1 MMKTI
6 TTLYLLL
13 WLCTTLQAQT
23 QGEIYGNVKDANQ
36 KDGLPGVLVTIENSA
51 GHIPYGGAT
60 DIDGKFRI
68 SGIEQ
73 GSYNVRFQM
82 NGKTSILKTNVVI
95 NPDKITVVNVTM
107 SDSSYMGKA
116 LVIEEQAI
124 PLIDI
129 SGGTL
134 HTLTAKEMKHLPSA
148 HGGNIK
154 NIVAGMLSDVKTGG
168 RGEELYFRGSRAG
181 SVLYFIDGVKV
192 RENVPNIPSSGIA
205 SISVYTGGMPASY
218 GDCTGGVIVINTKNY
233 LQEFYQ
239 KQKATLE

>member
-1 MMKTI
+1 MKTI
-6 TTLYLLL
+6 LSLSLIL

-23 QGEIYGNVKDANQ
+23 QGEIYGHVKDADHH
-36 KDGLPGVLVTIENSA
+36 DGLPGVVVTIENSA

-60 DIDGKFRI
+60 DIDGKYRI
-68 SGIEQ
+68 SGVEQ

-82 NGKTSILKTNVVI
+82 NGKTSVLKTNVVI
-95 NPDKITVVNVTM
+95 NPDKMTVVNINM

-116 LVIEEQAI
+116 LVIEEQAV

-134 HTLTAKEMKHLPSA
+134 HTITAKEMKHLPSA
-148 HGGNIK
+148 HGGDIK

-181 SVLYFIDGVKV
+181 SVIYFIDGVKV

-205 SISVYTGGMPASY
+205 SISVYTGGVPATY
-218 GDCTGGVIVINTKNY
+218 GDCTGGVVVINTKSY

-239 KQKATLE
+239 KQKALTE

>member
-1 MMKTI
+1 MMKTT
-6 TTLYLLL
+6 TTLCLLL
-13 WLCTTLQAQT
+13 WLCATLQAQT
-23 QGEIYGNVKDANQ
+23 QGEIYGNVKDSEHQ
-36 KDGLPGVLVTIENSA
+36 DGLPGVVVTIENSA

-73 GSYNVRFQM
+73 GAYNVRFQM
-82 NGKTSILKTNVVI
+82 NGKTSILKTNVII

-134 HTLTAKEMKHLPSA
+134 HTMTAKEMKHLPSA

-181 SVLYFIDGVKV
+181 STLYFIDGVKV
-192 RENVPNIPSSGIA
+192 RENIPNIPSSGIA

-218 GDCTGGVIVINTKNY
+218 GDCTGGVIVINTKSY

-239 KQKATLE
+239 KQKANLE

>member
-1 MMKTI
+1 MKT
-6 TTLYLLL
+6 TLSFSLIL

-23 QGEIYGNVKDANQ
+23 QGEIYGHVKDADHR
-36 KDGLPGVLVTIENSA
+36 DGLPGVVVTIENSA

-60 DIDGKFRI
+60 DIDGKYRI
-68 SGIEQ
+68 SGVEQ

-82 NGKTSILKTNVVI
+82 NGKTSVLKTNVVI
-95 NPDKITVVNVTM
+95 NPDKMTVVNISM

-116 LVIEEQAI
+116 LVIEEQAV
-124 PLIDI
+124 PLVDI

-134 HTLTAKEMKHLPSA
+134 HTITAKEMKHLPSA
-148 HGGNIK
+148 HGGDIK

-181 SVLYFIDGVKV
+181 SVIYFIDGVKV

-205 SISVYTGGMPASY
+205 SISVYTGGVPATY
-218 GDCTGGVIVINTKNY
+218 GDCTGGVVVINTKSY

-239 KQKATLE
+239 KQKALTE

>member
-1 MMKTI
+1 MKT
-6 TTLYLLL
+6 TLSFSLIL

-23 QGEIYGNVKDANQ
+23 QGEIYGHVKDADHR
-36 KDGLPGVLVTIENSA
+36 DGLPGVVVTIENSA

-60 DIDGKFRI
+60 DIDGKYRI
-68 SGIEQ
+68 SGVEQ

-82 NGKTSILKTNVVI
+82 NGKTSVLKTNVVI
-95 NPDKITVVNVTM
+95 NPDKMTVVNISM

-116 LVIEEQAI
+116 LVIEEQAV

-134 HTLTAKEMKHLPSA
+134 HTITAKEMKHLPSA
-148 HGGNIK
+148 HGGDIK

-181 SVLYFIDGVKV
+181 SVIYFIDGVKV

-205 SISVYTGGMPASY
+205 SISVYTGGVPATY
-218 GDCTGGVIVINTKNY
+218 GDCTGGVVVINTKSY

-239 KQKATLE
+239 KQKALTE

>member
-1 MMKTI
+1 MKTSF
-6 TTLYLLL
+6 TLCMII
-13 WLCTTLQAQT
+13 WLVVTIQAQT
-23 QGEIYGNVKDANQ
+23 QGEIYGNVKDAQ
-36 KDGLPGVLVTIENSA
+36 HQEGLPGVVVTIENKA

-82 NGKTSILKTNVVI
+82 NGKTSVLKTNVVI
-95 NPDKITVVNVTM
+95 NPDKITVVNVNM

-148 HGGNIK
+148 HGGDIK

-181 SVLYFIDGVKV
+181 SVIYFIDGVKV
-192 RENVPNIPSSGIA
+192 RENIPNIPSSGIA
-205 SISVYTGGMPASY
+205 SISVYTGGVPATY
-218 GDCTGGVIVINTKNY
+218 GDCTGGVVVINTKSY

-239 KQKATLE
+239 KQKALTE